1 MFRGIALGFLTYLFF
16 SSTDATTKEL
26 AFRMSVF
33 EKAFFITIFGIFPM
47 FWMKPRGMRW
57 RVAMRVTRPGL
68 LAIRACCGLSAS
80 LLGLYAFTALPLA
93 EAYALIFLIPFFVT
107 LLSKLVLKEHVPWQ
121 RWATVAVGLVG
132 VLLVVRPGFK
142 ELALGHLAAIGVAF
156 ASSITIIILRTLAPT
171 EKPVALLGWVCIAV
185 ISFNGIAM
193 LPSFTWPSTYDLG
206 LTAMAGVFSG
216 LGSVCLITAMRLAPA
231 SRIGATQYSQII
243 WAVLLGW
250 IFFHERP
257 DDLGMIGVGFV
268 VLSGILAFLTGKEA
282 PKPSPAS
289 VET

>member
-1 MFRGIALGFLTYLFF
+1 MLRGIVLGFLTYLFF

-26 AFRMSVF
+26 GLRMSVF
-33 EKAFFITIFGIFPM
+33 EKGFFITLVSAFPIF
-47 FWMKPRGMRW
+47 WLKPSGMRW

-68 LAIRACCGLSAS
+68 LAIRALCGLTAS

-107 LLSKLVLKEHVPWQ
+107 VLSKLILKETIAWQ

-142 ELALGHLAAIGVAF
+142 ELAWGHLAAIGVAL
-156 ASSITIIILRTLAPT
+156 ASSITIIILRTIAPT
-171 EKPVALLGWVCIAV
+171 EKPVALIGWVCV
-185 ISFNGIAM
+185 VVTVFNGIAM
-193 LPSFTWPSTYDLG
+193 LPGFQWPSTYDIG
-206 LTAMAGVFSG
+206 LIIMAGIFSG
-216 LGSVCLITAMRLAPA
+216 IGSVCLITAMRLAPA

-257 DDLGMIGVGFV
+257 DDLAMAGVGFV
-268 VLSGILAFLTGKEA
+268 VLSGVLAFLTGKDTTRS
-282 PKPSPAS
+282 PS
-289 VET
+289 